1 MQFSTG
7 WKMTRKFL
15 GTISVGAALA
25 LSCTPALA
33 QSNGDGFLFREPLGV
48 VTIRTGIDGPRAG
61 SDIFSSF
68 TRDLT
73 VNRRDFR
80 AFNIAGDVA
89 FQLRERLQAYASVGH
104 SRSVTSSE
112 FRGFVD
118 NNDMPIEQK
127 TTFTRLPV
135 TLGAKFYLTKPG
147 RSVARR
153 AWIPARLTPYAG
165 GGAGMMWYRLTQK
178 GDFVD
183 FDTMNIFPDTFKSS
197 GLAPTAT
204 AFAGFEIN
212 VHPRFVLNVEGRQ
225 TWAKSKLGRDF
236 SGFAPID
243 LSSFAITTGF
253 SIRY

>member
-1 MQFSTG
+1 MQFRAG
-7 WKMTRKFL
+7 WKVARKFL
-15 GTISVGAALA
+15 WVISVGAALA
-25 LSCTPALA
+25 GTPVLA
-33 QSNGDGFLFREPLGV
+33 QSNGDGFLFRRPLGL

-68 TRDLT
+68 TKQLT
-73 VNRRDFR
+73 INRRDFR

-89 FQLRERLQAYASVGH
+89 FHLRDRLQAYASAGH

-127 TTFTRLPV
+127 TTFARVPV
-135 TLGAKFYLTKPG
+135 TLGAKFYLTEPG

-153 AWIPARLTPYAG
+153 AWIPARLAPYAG
-165 GGAGMMWYRLTQK
+165 GGAGMMWYRLTQT

-197 GLAPTAT
+197 GFAPTVT
-204 AFAGFEIN
+204 AFGGFEIN
-212 VHPRFVLNVEGRQ
+212 VHPRFVINVEARQ

-243 LSSFAITTGF
+243 LSGFAITTGF